1 MLTSCHD
8 VFTAGLNQAGQLGIG
23 DEESKTSFTWVRV
36 LGGKNITSIYAGGH
50 HTWCVIDSDN
60 KHIADYNPPSPLRM
74 SLINSPLNMT
84 QAKMQGRGDNSDDQS
99 ILREKNRKN
108 DMGLEHLSLHVIF
121 SDQGKSHR
129 FARVTLD
136 DREMD
141 TFNRTFAEYIKII
154 EDEEGGLAFYNIQKD
169 DDLFQLVG

>member
-1 MLTSCHD
+1 M
-8 VFTAGLNQAGQLGIG
+8 GIG
-23 DEESKTSFTWVRV
+23 DEESKINFTWVKT

-60 KHIADYNPPSPLRM
+60 KQVPDYSPPSPLKT
-74 SLINSPLNMT
+74 SLANSPLNMT
-84 QAKMQGRGDNSDDQS
+84 QAKMHGKGDSSADQS
-99 ILREKNRKN
+99 MMKERGRKN
-108 DMGLEHLSLHVIF
+108 DLGLEHLSLHVIF

-129 FARVTLD
+129 FARVTID
-136 DREMD
+136 DREMSA
-141 TFNRTFAEYIKII
+141 FNRTFGEYIKVI

>member
-1 MLTSCHD
+1 LTSGHD

-23 DEESKTSFTWVRV
+23 DEDSKTSFTWVK
-36 LGGKNITSIYAGGH
+36 LLAGKNITSIYAGGH
-50 HTWCVIDSDN
+50 HTWFVIDSDN
-60 KHIADYNPPSPLRM
+60 KHIPDYTPPSPLRT
-74 SLINSPLNMT
+74 SLLNSPLNLT
-84 QAKMQGRGDNSDDQS
+84 QTKMPGRGDHSDEHS
-99 ILREKNRKN
+99 IIKDKNRKN
-108 DMGLEHLSLHVIF
+108 DFGLEHLSLHVIF

-136 DREMD
+136 EREM
-141 TFNRTFAEYIKII
+141 TVFNRTFAEYIKII